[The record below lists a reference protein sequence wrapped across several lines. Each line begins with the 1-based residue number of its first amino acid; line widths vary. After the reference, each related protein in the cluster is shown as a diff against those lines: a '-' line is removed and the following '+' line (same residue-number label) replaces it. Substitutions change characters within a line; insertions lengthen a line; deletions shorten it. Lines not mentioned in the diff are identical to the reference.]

1 MDGVGPG
8 AVEANGTE
16 AASPRVLDAE
26 RRQQMVSFV
35 EERNG
40 ATVAQLSE
48 RFGVSEATARR
59 DLTQLSRRGLVVR
72 AHGGAIPRRLRHVEG
87 FPEPPIVERASVMQE
102 EKRRIGRA
110 AAALVEDGDTILIAG
125 GSTTATMIP
134 HVAERNRLTVMTNNL
149 NVASLLVSYPRI
161 TLILLGGILRHSEL
175 SLLGILP
182 EEALKNLRADKLF
195 IGSSAIHVDYGLS
208 ADDMAE
214 VQTDRAL
221 VAAAREITVM
231 ADRTKFGR
239 VRTARVVA
247 MDEVYR
253 VVTDRETPEEH
264 LQALREQG
272 ILVELA

>member
-1 MDGVGPG
+1 MSAMDGGEP
-8 AVEANGTE
+8 NGDET
-16 AASPRVLDAE
+16 ASPRVLDAE
-26 RRQQMVSFV
+26 RRQQMVAFV

-48 RFGVSEATARR
+48 RFGISEATARR
-59 DLTQLSRRGLVVR
+59 DLTQLSRRGLLVR

-87 FPEPPIVERASVMQE
+87 FPEPPILERASVMEE
-102 EKRRIGRA
+102 EKRRIGRV

-134 HVAERNRLTVMTNNL
+134 HLAERNQLTVMTNNL
-149 NVASLLVSYPRI
+149 NVASLLVAYPQI

-175 SLLGILP
+175 SLLGMLP

-221 VAAAREITVM
+221 VAAAREITVL

-253 VVTDRETPEEH
+253 VVTDDGTPAEQI
-264 LQALREQG
+264 QALREQG
-272 ILVELA
+272 IVVELA

>member
-1 MDGVGPG
+1 MSVDGILVDGLDG
-8 AVEANGTE
+8 
-16 AASPRVLDAE
+16 ASPKVLDAE

-35 EERNG
+35 EDRNG

-48 RFGVSEATARR
+48 RFGISEATARR
-59 DLTQLSRRGLVVR
+59 DLTQLSRRGLLVR

-87 FPEPPIVERASVMQE
+87 FPEPPILERASVMEDQ
-102 EKRRIGRA
+102 KRRIGRA

-134 HVAERNRLTVMTNNL
+134 HLAERSRLTVLTNNL
-149 NVASLLVSYPRI
+149 NVASLLAAYPRI
-161 TLILLGGILRHSEL
+161 TLIVLGGILRHSEL

-195 IGSSAIHVDYGLS
+195 IGSSAIHVAYGLS

-221 VAAAREITVM
+221 VAAAGEITVM

-253 VVTDRETPEEH
+253 VVTDRGTPEEQ

-272 ILVELA
+272 IVVEVA

>member
-1 MDGVGPG
+1 MSVDRILVDGEDG
-8 AVEANGTE
+8 
-16 AASPRVLDAE
+16 ASPKVLDAE

-48 RFGVSEATARR
+48 RFGISEATARR
-59 DLTQLSRRGLVVR
+59 DLTQLSRRGLLVR
-72 AHGGAIPRRLRHVEG
+72 AHGGAIPRRLRQVEG
-87 FPEPPIVERASVMQE
+87 FPEPPILERASVME
-102 EKRRIGRA
+102 DEKRRIGRA

-134 HVAERNRLTVMTNNL
+134 HLAERSRLTVMTNNL
-149 NVASLLVSYPRI
+149 NVASLLAAYPRI

-175 SLLGILP
+175 SLLGMLP

-195 IGSSAIHVDYGLS
+195 IGSSAIHVAYGLS

-221 VAAAREITVM
+221 VAAAGEITVM

-253 VVTDRETPEEH
+253 VVTDAGTPEEQ

-272 ILVELA
+272 IVVEVA